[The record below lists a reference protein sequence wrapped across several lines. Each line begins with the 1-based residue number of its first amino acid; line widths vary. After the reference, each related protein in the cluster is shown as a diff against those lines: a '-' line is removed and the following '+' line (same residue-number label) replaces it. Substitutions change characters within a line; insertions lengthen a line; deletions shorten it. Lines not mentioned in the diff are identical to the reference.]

1 MISPVLEKLLILQ
14 DRDVRRIGLE
24 TQLRAV
30 PEDIVIV
37 ENRIAA
43 EKGAIEAARM
53 ELRQLETN
61 KKLLETEIGSVE
73 ETLAKYRTQ
82 QLLVKKNDEYQA
94 LGQQIISLEG
104 KVGEQEEKELEI
116 MYAID
121 EAKKRFA
128 AAEQELREN
137 ISGHESKI
145 AALRE
150 RETSLQEELKTV
162 QAEVATAREPVTE
175 LVLRRYDRI
184 AKYHMPVCVAL
195 KDGTCSGCH
204 LRVSS
209 EVDSIVRGKSTE
221 AELAACDQC
230 GRLVYLES

>member
-14 DRDVRRIGLE
+14 DRDTRRIGLE

-30 PEDIVIV
+30 PEDIVVV
-37 ENRIAA
+37 ENKIAA
-43 EKGAIEAARM
+43 EKSAIETARA
-53 ELRQLETN
+53 EVRQLETN

-82 QLLVKKNDEYQA
+82 QLSVKKNDEYQVM
-94 LGQQIISLEG
+94 GQQIESLEG
-104 KVGEQEEKELEI
+104 KVGEQEEQELEI

-145 AALRE
+145 ATLRE
-150 RETSLQEELKTV
+150 RATNLQGELKTV
-162 QAEVATAREPVTE
+162 QAEVATAREPVEE

-184 AKYHMPVCVAL
+184 AEYHMPVCVPL
-195 KDGTCSGCH
+195 KDAKCGGCH
-204 LRVSS
+204 LKVSS
-209 EVDSIVRGKSTE
+209 EVDSAARGKSQE
-221 AELAACDQC
+221 GELAACDQC